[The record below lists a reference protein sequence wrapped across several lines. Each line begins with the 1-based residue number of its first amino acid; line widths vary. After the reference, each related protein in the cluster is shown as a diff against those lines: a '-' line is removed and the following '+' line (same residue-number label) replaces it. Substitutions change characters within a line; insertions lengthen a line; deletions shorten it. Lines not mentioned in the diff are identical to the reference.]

1 MALDDLPIVGS
12 DEEGNPLTWCTTCNG
27 TGVSTYRGASHRTY
41 DEPDYEDTCAICGG
55 SGTLPVSMFSDEPG
69 EDDDDDDYSETS
81 AKEDARN
88 AWEHDG
94 DPDYDTGSLAK
105 EDRRNARYS

>member
-1 MALDDLPIVGS
+1 MAEVYGWVPESTKRQARAAAERWHAEHPEAYEITDPEEEE
-12 DEEGNPLTWCTTCNG
+12 DE
-27 TGVSTYRGASHRTY
+27 
-41 DEPDYEDTCAICGG
+41 
-55 SGTLPVSMFSDEPG
+55 
-69 EDDDDDDYSETS
+69 YSETS

-88 AWEHDG
+88 AWQHDG